1 MYLVSSIYIYIYP
14 PAPGTS
20 STAACCCPRWR
31 WCRPWRPAGC
41 GSRTSSSAAGSLRP
55 RRRRLKHQ
63 DCSCGYLAVTVALS
77 SLVLIMI
84 AVRSTCSGPLSDGPL
99 LPYLTLHASQLLCSS
114 ILKSFVT
121 IIVFK
126 KSSIS
131 MQCIVHCTLYSS
143 HHFAQTYSM
152 FTCQMF
158 GGEREAVL
166 GCVVRRRR
174 RLHILL
180 QQLVNLLIQ
189 KLLVGAGNSALQL
202 RFVIDLE
209 NKSIKMSRAL
219 KISIYYLPESP
230 VHMRVS

>member
-1 MYLVSSIYIYIYP
+1 
-14 PAPGTS
+14 
-20 STAACCCPRWR
+20 
-31 WCRPWRPAGC
+31 
-41 GSRTSSSAAGSLRP
+41 
-55 RRRRLKHQ
+55 
-63 DCSCGYLAVTVALS
+63 
-77 SLVLIMI
+77 
-84 AVRSTCSGPLSDGPL
+84 
-99 LPYLTLHASQLLCSS
+99 
-114 ILKSFVT
+114 
-121 IIVFK
+121 
-126 KSSIS
+126 
-131 MQCIVHCTLYSS
+131 
-143 HHFAQTYSM
+143 M

>member
-1 MYLVSSIYIYIYP
+1 
-14 PAPGTS
+14 
-20 STAACCCPRWR
+20 
-31 WCRPWRPAGC
+31 
-41 GSRTSSSAAGSLRP
+41 
-55 RRRRLKHQ
+55 
-63 DCSCGYLAVTVALS
+63 
-77 SLVLIMI
+77 MI

-121 IIVFK
+121 IIVLKNLLFR
-126 KSSIS
+126 
-131 MQCIVHCTLYSS
+131 CNALCTYSCSS
-143 HHFAQTYSM
+143 HHFSQTCSL

-174 RLHILL
+174 RLHVLL
-180 QQLVNLLIQ
+180 QQLVNFLIQ

-209 NKSIKMSRAL
+209 NKSIKMSMAL

>member
-1 MYLVSSIYIYIYP
+1 
-14 PAPGTS
+14 
-20 STAACCCPRWR
+20 
-31 WCRPWRPAGC
+31 
-41 GSRTSSSAAGSLRP
+41 
-55 RRRRLKHQ
+55 
-63 DCSCGYLAVTVALS
+63 
-77 SLVLIMI
+77 
-84 AVRSTCSGPLSDGPL
+84 
-99 LPYLTLHASQLLCSS
+99 
-114 ILKSFVT
+114 
-121 IIVFK
+121 
-126 KSSIS
+126 
-131 MQCIVHCTLYSS
+131 
-143 HHFAQTYSM
+143 M

-209 NKSIKMSRAL
+209 NKSIKMRL

>member
-1 MYLVSSIYIYIYP
+1 
-14 PAPGTS
+14 
-20 STAACCCPRWR
+20 
-31 WCRPWRPAGC
+31 
-41 GSRTSSSAAGSLRP
+41 
-55 RRRRLKHQ
+55 
-63 DCSCGYLAVTVALS
+63 
-77 SLVLIMI
+77 
-84 AVRSTCSGPLSDGPL
+84 
-99 LPYLTLHASQLLCSS
+99 
-114 ILKSFVT
+114 
-121 IIVFK
+121 
-126 KSSIS
+126 
-131 MQCIVHCTLYSS
+131 
-143 HHFAQTYSM
+143 M

-166 GCVVRRRR
+166 GGVVRRRR
-174 RLHILL
+174 RLHVLL

>member
-1 MYLVSSIYIYIYP
+1 
-14 PAPGTS
+14 
-20 STAACCCPRWR
+20 
-31 WCRPWRPAGC
+31 
-41 GSRTSSSAAGSLRP
+41 
-55 RRRRLKHQ
+55 
-63 DCSCGYLAVTVALS
+63 
-77 SLVLIMI
+77 MI

-121 IIVFK
+121 IIVLKIFYFDA
-126 KSSIS
+126 
-131 MQCIVHCTLYSS
+131 VHCARTLYSS
-143 HHFAQTYSM
+143 HHIAQTCSM

-209 NKSIKMSRAL
+209 NKSIKMRL

>member
-1 MYLVSSIYIYIYP
+1 
-14 PAPGTS
+14 
-20 STAACCCPRWR
+20 
-31 WCRPWRPAGC
+31 
-41 GSRTSSSAAGSLRP
+41 
-55 RRRRLKHQ
+55 
-63 DCSCGYLAVTVALS
+63 
-77 SLVLIMI
+77 MI

-121 IIVFK
+121 IIVLKNLLFR
-126 KSSIS
+126 
-131 MQCIVHCTLYSS
+131 CNALCTYSCSS
-143 HHFAQTYSM
+143 HHFSQTCSM

-166 GCVVRRRR
+166 GCVVRRWR
-174 RLHILL
+174 RLHVLL

-219 KISIYYLPESP
+219 KISIYYLLESP

>member
-1 MYLVSSIYIYIYP
+1 
-14 PAPGTS
+14 
-20 STAACCCPRWR
+20 
-31 WCRPWRPAGC
+31 
-41 GSRTSSSAAGSLRP
+41 
-55 RRRRLKHQ
+55 
-63 DCSCGYLAVTVALS
+63 
-77 SLVLIMI
+77 MI
-84 AVRSTCSGPLSDGPL
+84 AVRSTCSGPLSDGPM

-121 IIVFK
+121 IIVLQNLLFR
-126 KSSIS
+126 
-131 MQCIVHCTLYSS
+131 CNARTLTLCSP
-143 HHFAQTYSM
+143 HHFSQTCSM

-174 RLHILL
+174 RLHVLL

-209 NKSIKMSRAL
+209 NKSIKMSMAL

>member
-1 MYLVSSIYIYIYP
+1 
-14 PAPGTS
+14 
-20 STAACCCPRWR
+20 
-31 WCRPWRPAGC
+31 
-41 GSRTSSSAAGSLRP
+41 
-55 RRRRLKHQ
+55 
-63 DCSCGYLAVTVALS
+63 
-77 SLVLIMI
+77 MI

-99 LPYLTLHASQLLCSS
+99 LPYLTLHAFQLLCSS

-121 IIVFK
+121 IIVLKNLLFRCNALCRY
-126 KSSIS
+126 S
-131 MQCIVHCTLYSS
+131 CSS
-143 HHFAQTYSM
+143 HHFSQTCSM

-174 RLHILL
+174 RLHVLL

-209 NKSIKMSRAL
+209 NKSIKMSMAL